1 MSIDLR
7 EFSGS
12 RFIKLADVE
21 QHPIRATIVAVEKGK
36 WDKLNLLLSTGDRF
50 SLNRQNT
57 RTLSRAYGNNSDN
70 LLDQEIELAVGELD
84 TLDGKTLGVVVH
96 PISPPDDHEAA
107 EAAAA
112 KDQTKPFNDDLDI
125 PF

>member
-50 SLNRQNT
+50 SLNKQNT
-57 RTLSRAYGNNSDN
+57 RALSRAYGNDGDD
-70 LLDQEIELAVGELD
+70 LIGKVIELIKGELD
-84 TLDGKTLGVVVH
+84 TLDGKTPGVVAQ
-96 PISPPDDHEAA
+96 PISPSDGHGAV

-112 KDQTKPFNDDLDI
+112 KDQTDPDPSEEI